1 LKVKKRLKAQYGR
14 ESAGSRELDDKEV
27 KAVSHPTEVIH
38 PAMSAPIVKVTLS
51 DPSAICG
58 WFVLRER
65 ERSEDEKY
73 DMNL

>member
-38 PAMSAPIVKVTLS
+38 PAMSAPMVRVR
-51 DPSAICG
+51 PSSFSTIFSLVSG
-58 WFVLRER
+58 
-65 ERSEDEKY
+65 SEEEVGGR
-73 DMNL
+73 NL